1 MTRRAIDLLS
11 FLPPEACPVLRT
23 AIKRRTIKKAAPV
36 EEARLAAS
44 SLPSRRRQSRR
55 GADQVSELQT

>member
-1 MTRRAIDLLS
+1 MRSPNRESLLA

-36 EEARLAAS
+36 EAARQAAS
-44 SLPSRRRQSRR
+44 SLPSRRR
-55 GADQVSELQT
+55 GADQVSELRS